1 MQKAKKLK
9 QEERTVVL
17 AYAQLKL
24 KANRLAKELDTMK
37 QNVVDVFN
45 RSNQNLIIVQDE
57 HGNSFGL
64 QKINRKRKK
73 FETANFKIAHND
85 LINIANVLSERLNTS
100 TPTSLA
106 DMVIENGQKKQ
117 LNYEIMFQL
126 LMGECEK
133 HILENVG
140 NPVVDEFKD
149 NVLKKFSTLVQALH
163 SQE

>member
-9 QEERTVVL
+9 QEERSVVL

-37 QNVVDVFN
+37 QNVVDVFD

-73 FETANFKIAHND
+73 FETANFKMQHND
-85 LINIANVLSERLNTS
+85 LFNKFCTE
-100 TPTSLA
+100 
-106 DMVIENGQKKQ
+106 
-117 LNYEIMFQL
+117 
-126 LMGECEK
+126 
-133 HILENVG
+133 LEYQEYKAIG
-140 NPVVDEFKD
+140 SD
-149 NVLKKFSTLVQALH
+149 NAQ
-163 SQE
+163 